1 MDLLQPG
8 SGSHPEILKKDVERT
23 LYLLGCLAITELYIH
38 RISTPTYFNERSA
51 ASGQEPNPPR
61 DLWPFKRAADTEH

>member
-23 LYLLGCLAITELYIH
+23 LHLLGCPAITELYIH
-38 RISTPTYFNERSA
+38 RILTPTYFNVR
-51 ASGQEPNPPR
+51 Q
-61 DLWPFKRAADTEH
+61 RARTESTARFVAVEATRR